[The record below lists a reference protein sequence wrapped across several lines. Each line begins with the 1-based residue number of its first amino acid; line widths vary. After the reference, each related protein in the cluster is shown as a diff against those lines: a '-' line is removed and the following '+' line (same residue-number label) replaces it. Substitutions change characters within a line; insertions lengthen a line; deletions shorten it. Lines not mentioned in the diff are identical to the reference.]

1 MDPPLPSGRGASGTS
16 PATPPSD
23 RVARR
28 AAGRSAGLLAL
39 RSEWL
44 LTAATLSSLLLV
56 WYAVARFGLVS
67 DLFVPQPAAVWAA
80 FTDILLDG
88 YRGATLLRHLGDSL
102 YRVVVGFLLAV
113 GTAVPLGLAIG
124 YSSKVQ
130 AVFDPIIEFY
140 RPLPPL
146 AYYTLLVIWLGIENE
161 SKIALLYLAAFPPLS
176 VSAMA
181 GVRGVASERIQGA
194 QSLGASRWQVFRYV
208 IFPSCLRSEE
218 HTSELQSPVH
228 LVCRLLLASPPRSTL
243 FPYTTLFR
251 SLVIWL
257 GIENESKIALL
268 YLAAFPPLSV
278 SAMAGVRGVA
288 SERIQGAQSLGA
300 SRWQVFRY
308 VIFPSCL

>member
-1 MDPPLPSGRGASGTS
+1 M
-16 PATPPSD
+16 
-23 RVARR
+23 
-28 AAGRSAGLLAL
+28 LAL
-39 RSEWL
+39 RVEWL
-44 LTAATLSSLLLV
+44 LTAATLTSLLLA
-56 WYAVARFGLVS
+56 WYVVARFGLVS

-208 IFPSCLRSEE
+208 IFPSCLPDIFTGMRVSIGF
-218 HTSELQSPVH
+218 T
-228 LVCRLLLASPPRSTL
+228 
-243 FPYTTLFR
+243 YTTLVAAEMVAATSGIGWMVLDASKFLR
-251 SLVIWL
+251 SD
-257 GIENESKIALL
+257 
-268 YLAAFPPLSV
+268 
-278 SAMAGVRGVA
+278 
-288 SERIQGAQSLGA
+288 
-300 SRWQVFRY
+300 
-308 VIFPSCL
+308 VIFMGNIVMGLTGIG

>member
-16 PATPPSD
+16 PATTPSSD

-28 AAGRSAGLLAL
+28 AAGRRAGLLAL
-39 RSEWL
+39 RIEWL
-44 LTAATLSSLLLV
+44 LTAATLTSLLLA
-56 WYAVARFGLVS
+56 WYVVARFGLVS
-67 DLFVPQPAAVWAA
+67 DLFVPHPAAVWAA

-113 GTAVPLGLAIG
+113 VTAVPLGLAIG

-208 IFPSCLRSEE
+208 IFPSCLPDIFTGMRVSIGF
-218 HTSELQSPVH
+218 T
-228 LVCRLLLASPPRSTL
+228 
-243 FPYTTLFR
+243 YTTLVAAEMVAATSGIGWMVLDASKFLR
-251 SLVIWL
+251 SD
-257 GIENESKIALL
+257 
-268 YLAAFPPLSV
+268 
-278 SAMAGVRGVA
+278 
-288 SERIQGAQSLGA
+288 
-300 SRWQVFRY
+300 
-308 VIFPSCL
+308 VIFMGNIVMGLTGIGLDRLIRTAEGRVVPWKGRA

>member
-16 PATPPSD
+16 PATTPSSD
-23 RVARR
+23 RAARR
-28 AAGRSAGLLAL
+28 AAGRRAGLLAL
-39 RSEWL
+39 RVEWL
-44 LTAATLSSLLLV
+44 LTAATLTSLLLA
-56 WYAVARFGLVS
+56 WYVVARFGLVS

-208 IFPSCLRSEE
+208 IFSSCLPDIFTGMRVSIGF
-218 HTSELQSPVH
+218 T
-228 LVCRLLLASPPRSTL
+228 
-243 FPYTTLFR
+243 YTTLVAAEMVAATSGIGWMVLDASKFLR
-251 SLVIWL
+251 SD
-257 GIENESKIALL
+257 
-268 YLAAFPPLSV
+268 
-278 SAMAGVRGVA
+278 
-288 SERIQGAQSLGA
+288 
-300 SRWQVFRY
+300 
-308 VIFPSCL
+308 VIFMGNIVMGLTGIGLDRLIRTAEGRVVPWKGRA

>member
-16 PATPPSD
+16 PATTPSSD
-23 RVARR
+23 RAAQR
-28 AAGRSAGLLAL
+28 AAGRRAGLLAL
-39 RSEWL
+39 RVEWL
-44 LTAATLSSLLLV
+44 LTAATLTSLLLA
-56 WYAVARFGLVS
+56 WYVVARFGLVS

-113 GTAVPLGLAIG
+113 VTAVPLGLAIG

-208 IFPSCLRSEE
+208 IFPSCLPDIFTGMRVSIGF
-218 HTSELQSPVH
+218 T
-228 LVCRLLLASPPRSTL
+228 
-243 FPYTTLFR
+243 YTTLVAAEMVAATSGIGWMVLDASKFLR
-251 SLVIWL
+251 SD
-257 GIENESKIALL
+257 
-268 YLAAFPPLSV
+268 
-278 SAMAGVRGVA
+278 
-288 SERIQGAQSLGA
+288 
-300 SRWQVFRY
+300 
-308 VIFPSCL
+308 VIFMGNIVMGLTGIGLDRLIRTAEGRVVPWKGRA

>member
-16 PATPPSD
+16 PATTPSSD
-23 RVARR
+23 RAARR
-28 AAGRSAGLLAL
+28 AAGRGAGLLAL
-39 RSEWL
+39 RVEWL
-44 LTAATLSSLLLV
+44 LTAATLTSLLLA
-56 WYAVARFGLVS
+56 WYVVARFGLVS
-67 DLFVPQPAAVWAA
+67 DLFVPHPAAVWAA

-113 GTAVPLGLAIG
+113 VTAVPLGLAIG

-161 SKIALLYLAAFPPLS
+161 SKIALLYFAAFPPLS

-208 IFPSCLRSEE
+208 IFPSCLPDIFTGMRVSIGF
-218 HTSELQSPVH
+218 T
-228 LVCRLLLASPPRSTL
+228 
-243 FPYTTLFR
+243 YTTLVAAEMVAATSGIGWMVLDASKFLR
-251 SLVIWL
+251 SD
-257 GIENESKIALL
+257 
-268 YLAAFPPLSV
+268 
-278 SAMAGVRGVA
+278 
-288 SERIQGAQSLGA
+288 
-300 SRWQVFRY
+300 
-308 VIFPSCL
+308 VIFMGNIVMGLTGIGLDRLIRTAEGRVVPWKGRA